1 MSPSPFVVS
10 RFVNPNGITSWRV
23 DGRINGLRIRKNFK
37 TRAEAG
43 AEKASLDIK
52 AAQSE
57 TGVRTALTRL
67 TDEQLHDAE
76 TVFRLLADA
85 PKSLPFYVE
94 FALANYRAPD
104 REQTLVDAVA
114 AYIAFKKREH
124 DQNLL
129 SISQHDH
136 IRRQLEVLM
145 KSFPSVLVSQLT
157 TLQLTEIC
165 QRGNACP
172 KTINNRRGILHTFF

>member
-1 MSPSPFVVS
+1 MSPSAFIVS
-10 RFVNPNGITSWRV
+10 RFVNRNGITSWRV

-85 PKSLPFYVE
+85 PKPLAFYVD

-104 REQTLVDAVA
+104 REQTLVEAVA
-114 AYIAFKKREH
+114 AYIVSGHFKTGQLWSL
-124 DQNLL
+124 QNQPL
-129 SISQHDH
+129 
-136 IRRQLEVLM
+136 
-145 KSFPSVLVSQLT
+145 
-157 TLQLTEIC
+157 
-165 QRGNACP
+165 
-172 KTINNRRGILHTFF
+172 